1 MWDVDGFD
9 EEDAELPRLTS
20 HSSEEWSADD
30 EDDEAAEDTWPPP
43 KPSKVHIEAA
53 LRAPR
58 TVEEITAIVT
68 HVGLGLETG
77 AFSSSEDSSS
87 DDESASASHDGAA
100 EDTSPPKRSNL
111 HYSRISRIADKKE
124 GMLYL
129 PRTPGVS
136 KYHLKYL
143 NMDLIKRCQHWRSW
157 GRWVAPARGRSREGR
172 LQRAG

>member
-9 EEDAELPRLTS
+9 EEDAEMPRLTS

-77 AFSSSEDSSS
+77 AFSSSKTPLRTTR
-87 DDESASASHDGAA
+87 A
-100 EDTSPPKRSNL
+100 R
-111 HYSRISRIADKKE
+111 
-124 GMLYL
+124 
-129 PRTPGVS
+129 PRRTTAPRRT
-136 KYHLKYL
+136 H
-143 NMDLIKRCQHWRSW
+143 
-157 GRWVAPARGRSREGR
+157 APASCRCCQPLLVKKSTGP
-172 LQRAG
+172 

>member
-1 MWDVDGFD
+1 MWDVDGLADGFD
-9 EEDAELPRLTS
+9 EEDAEMPRLTS
-20 HSSEEWSADD
+20 HSSEEELD
-30 EDDEAAEDTWPPP
+30 DDEAAEDIWPPP
-43 KPSKVHIEAA
+43 KPSFAHIEAA
-53 LRAPR
+53 LATRP
-58 TVEEITAIVT
+58 VEEITAIVT
-68 HVGLGLETG
+68 HLGLGLET

-87 DDESASASHDGAA
+87 DDESASASHDGGA

-143 NMDLIKRCQHWRSW
+143 NWRSW